1 MLGIV
6 IVQRST
12 RARCLVWSI
21 VVALAAITAC
31 SSSSSPSGTTSGT
44 GSAPAPRLCSKDTI
58 RYHAYLATG
67 SCREVQGAGGT
78 WVAESAFPDAPPEI
92 RDAACTYAW
101 TPANAG
107 TSASAKED
115 VAALEALT
123 PEILTKGKT
132 FTVTEPCPPPALGP
146 SSASLIP
153 PNDVG
158 APPTGVSGCDVC
170 GRIAIRRVYVI
181 LPPDKTKL
189 KTYVV
194 DTQGGG
200 SVSFKIDAPDDTQV
214 FSVELPE
221 SGASYVQGRINM
233 LEAPF

>member
-12 RARCLVWSI
+12 RALSLY
-21 VVALAAITAC
+21 VVAVAAITAC
-31 SSSSSPSGTTSGT
+31 SSSSSPSGTTGGT
-44 GSAPAPRLCSKDTI
+44 GTNPAPRLCAKDTI

-67 SCREVQGAGGT
+67 SCRDVQGAGGT

-101 TPANAG
+101 TPPQG
-107 TSASAKED
+107 ASAKED

>member
-6 IVQRST
+6 IVQR
-12 RARCLVWSI
+12 ARPHALCHVWRTVLALV
-21 VVALAAITAC
+21 AITAC
-31 SSSSSPSGTTSGT
+31 SSSSPSSGTSSGT
-44 GSAPAPRLCSKDTI
+44 GETATQPRLCSKDTI

-67 SCREVQGAGGT
+67 SCNDVQGSGGT
-78 WVAESAFPDAPPEI
+78 WIAESAFPDAPPEI

-101 TPANAG
+101 TPPQG
-107 TSASAKED
+107 TSAKED

-123 PEILTKGKT
+123 PEVLTKGKT
-132 FTVTEPCPPPALGP
+132 FTVTEPCAPPALGP

-170 GRIAIRRVYVI
+170 GRIAMRRVYVI

-189 KTYVV
+189 KTYVIG
-194 DTQGGG
+194 TQGG
-200 SVSFKIDAPDDTQV
+200 SFVSFKIDAPDDTQV

-233 LEAPF
+233 VEAPF

>member
-12 RARCLVWSI
+12 RALSCI
-21 VVALAAITAC
+21 VLALAAITAC
-31 SSSSSPSGTTSGT
+31 SSSPSSSDTTSGT
-44 GSAPAPRLCSKDTI
+44 STPPPAPRLCSKDTI
-58 RYHAYLATG
+58 RYHAFLATG
-67 SCREVQGAGGT
+67 SCRDVPGAGGT
-78 WVAESAFPDAPPEI
+78 WVAEPAFPDAPPEI

-101 TPANAG
+101 TPPQG
-107 TSASAKED
+107 ASAKED

-123 PEILTKGKT
+123 PELLTKGKT
-132 FTVTEPCPPPALGP
+132 FTVTEPCAPPALGP
-146 SSASLIP
+146 SSASRIP

-170 GRIAIRRVYVI
+170 GRISIRRVYVI

-189 KTYVV
+189 KTFVV
-194 DTQGGG
+194 GTQGGTF
-200 SVSFKIDAPDDTQV
+200 VSFTIDAPADAQV

-221 SGASYVQGRINM
+221 AETSYVQGRINM